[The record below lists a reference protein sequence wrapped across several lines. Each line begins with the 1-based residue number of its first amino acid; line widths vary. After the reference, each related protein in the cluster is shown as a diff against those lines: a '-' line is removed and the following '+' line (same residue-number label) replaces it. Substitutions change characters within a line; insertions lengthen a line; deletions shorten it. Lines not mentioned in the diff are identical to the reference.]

1 MCRVKISN
9 EQNYH
14 NQNKFNHQLA
24 FSIFIWQCLIVWGL
38 PPTPAVPHV
47 LTENR
52 WTLNSSKNRLIER
65 SSVTK
70 LIVKCDSITKINNCQ
85 FLICSQF
92 QRKSHSPVFRRKSEL
107 YYYRGAQIRKTFKGH
122 KLES

>member
-9 EQNYH
+9 EQKYH
-14 NQNKFNHQLA
+14 NQFNHQLA

-47 LTENR
+47 LTQNR

-70 LIVKCDSITKINNCQ
+70 FIVKPVSMILLYHKNKQVPFPYLQPISQSLGESQSFIIT
-85 FLICSQF
+85 
-92 QRKSHSPVFRRKSEL
+92 E
-107 YYYRGAQIRKTFKGH
+107 GH
-122 KLES
+122 KLEKLSSDKK